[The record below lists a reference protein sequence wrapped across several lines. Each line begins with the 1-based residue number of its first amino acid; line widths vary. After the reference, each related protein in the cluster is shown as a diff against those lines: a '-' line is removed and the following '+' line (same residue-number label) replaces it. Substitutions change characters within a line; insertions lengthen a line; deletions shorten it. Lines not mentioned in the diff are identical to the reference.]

1 MGDKMENRHA
11 DAGVHDVRT
20 LSERPYLGHGESS
33 FKYPK

>member
-11 DAGVHDVRT
+11 DAGVRDVRT